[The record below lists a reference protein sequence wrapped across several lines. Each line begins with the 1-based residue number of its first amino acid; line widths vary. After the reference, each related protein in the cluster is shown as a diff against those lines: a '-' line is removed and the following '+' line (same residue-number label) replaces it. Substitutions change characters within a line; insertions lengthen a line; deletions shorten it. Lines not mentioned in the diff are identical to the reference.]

1 MIEYDEL
8 PISILEQLEE
18 IALEDIYG
26 TFEAQS
32 VYSEIS
38 LSTKKNTD
46 LASLYEVPIELVQEI
61 KEINILADKKDFIL
75 SIYENNQEIV
85 MNIITSIIDK
95 EIADLS
101 IYRTLDTIEAEDLN
115 TIFTSLEKIN
125 KS

>member
-46 LASLYEVPIELVQEI
+46 LASLYEVPVELVKEI

-95 EIADLS
+95 EIANLS
-101 IYRTLDTIEAEDLN
+101 IDRTLDTIKAEDLN
-115 TIFTSLEKIN
+115 TVFISLQN
-125 KS
+125 L

>member
-61 KEINILADKKDFIL
+61 KEINILANKKDFIL

-95 EIADLS
+95 EIANLS
-101 IYRTLDTIEAEDLN
+101 IDRTLDTIKAEDLN
-115 TIFTSLEKIN
+115 TVFISLQN
-125 KS
+125 L